1 MNKKLGCPNCQVHR
15 CKLHKVT
22 PFKVWWY
29 RYINNNF
36 MIAKYWVINLIK
48 GEK

>member
-1 MNKKLGCPNCQVHR
+1 MNKKLGCSNCQAHR

-29 RYINNNF
+29 RYINNSF
-36 MIAKYWVINLIK
+36 MIAKYWVIALIK